1 MKRESAKD
9 RAAEKKFAEQMLRE
23 TGEEYVKLP
32 EFSVI
37 DFRVRKDGQYIG
49 YAEFKRRWNHS
60 TYYPDLILD
69 EDKWKELVDHSLWTE
84 AKFWVQYDDCLKW
97 IKADEALKLDVTM
110 AGRRDRGDPNDIE
123 PCVHIPNGRL
133 TLYETDS

>member
-69 EDKWKELVDHSLWTE
+69 EDKWKALVDHSLWTE